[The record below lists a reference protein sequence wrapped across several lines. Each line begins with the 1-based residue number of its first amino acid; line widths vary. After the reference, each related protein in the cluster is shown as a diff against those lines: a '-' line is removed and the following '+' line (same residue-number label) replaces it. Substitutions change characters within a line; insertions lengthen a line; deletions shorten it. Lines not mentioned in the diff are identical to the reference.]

1 LLGKLPAVI
10 DVAAIVVSL
19 LAGFWLVLVGLFM
32 LFQPERALRAL
43 AMFGST
49 PLLHFSELG
58 LRMLAGLALVIAG
71 PFSRLPEFLVPAG
84 WFIAL
89 SSVVLMLL
97 PRAWHA
103 AYATWW
109 SERFSISAVR
119 GLGPVAC
126 LAGAALIFILALA
139 FPARLAGFC
148 DATQSDV
155 LTQACRFPGSLPGQE
170 QTGADVSGADVIE
183 ARTVELSIATG
194 RYGVMLAQAREI
206 LGLKEPAGLSV
217 AAPAASTVQELQG
230 IADQQ
235 AAIARELL
243 ADTRLACSRP
253 DVPAAARELAC
264 AVERD
269 MPPGLQRPIAPAVD
283 AISDRDAALGSL
295 VMRWWAGVCALA
307 PQVHADEPPACA
319 IE

>member
-1 LLGKLPAVI
+1 MI
-10 DVAAIVVSL
+10 DAAAIVVSL
-19 LAGFWLVLVGLFM
+19 LAGLWLFLVGLFM
-32 LFQPERALRAL
+32 LFLPARALRAL

-58 LRMLAGLALVIAG
+58 LRMVAGLALIVAG
-71 PFSRLPEFLVPAG
+71 PYSRLPEFLVPAG

-109 SERFSISAVR
+109 SARFSISAVR

-126 LAGAALIFILALA
+126 LAGAALIFLLALA
-139 FPARLAGFC
+139 SSGRLAGLC
-148 DATQSDV
+148 DATQRDV
-155 LTQACRFPGSLPGQE
+155 VTQACRFLGSLLEQE
-170 QTGADVSGADVIE
+170 QTGPDVSGADVIE
-183 ARTVELSIATG
+183 ARIVELSIATG
-194 RYGVMLAQAREI
+194 RYDVMLVQAREI
-206 LGLKEPAGLSV
+206 LGLKESAGLSDS
-217 AAPAASTVQELQG
+217 APAASTLQELQG

-253 DVPAAARELAC
+253 DVPVAARELAC

-269 MPPGLQRPIAPAVD
+269 VPPGLQRPIAPAVD
-283 AISDRDAALGSL
+283 AISDRDGELGSL